1 MPAMSDALTA
11 PAPPLRPDPDRTVPA
26 RLDPAATARILRLL
40 QTLFAYG
47 RNLIETL
54 RQEDYPQLL
63 PWYPSL
69 TSIFGTSNPALIT
82 IIMVRGLL
90 RLAALRARLSKSV
103 SFPSLPV
110 QQSQA
115 PTRIHRAP
123 GRAPRPGPRT
133 PQIAGWTIPPGW
145 PAGDHALDRLPTPE
159 EEMYAEIVAEDRNR
173 QIGPILFDICVDLGI
188 VPAQMDPATWN
199 ELRRAITLYGADP
212 TPLEARHLD
221 PTDPAPTG
229 APGPGRKS
237 EAHSATCPPGP
248 NGSPPVADQPTTVYP
263 PWPPPPDHPP
273 PSDGEWIREADRW
286 AMGPGP

>member
-1 MPAMSDALTA
+1 MPTMSDAPAA
-11 PAPPLRPDPDRTVPA
+11 PAPPVQPDPDRAVPA
-26 RLDPAATARILRLL
+26 RLDPAGTARIVRLL

-63 PWYPSL
+63 PWYPAL

-82 IIMVRGLL
+82 VYMIRGLL
-90 RLAALRARLSKSV
+90 RLTALRARLRKGV

-110 QQSQA
+110 QQNQA
-115 PTRIHRAP
+115 PARIHRATGP
-123 GRAPRPGPRT
+123 GLRR

-145 PAGDHALDRLPTPE
+145 PAGDHSLDHLPTPE

-173 QIGPILFDICVDLGI
+173 PIGPILFDICVDLGI
-188 VPAQMDPATWN
+188 VPAQMDPITWN
-199 ELRRAITLYGADP
+199 ELRLAITLYGADP
-212 TPLEARHLD
+212 APLEARSIDLA
-221 PTDPAPTG
+221 DPAPAG
-229 APGPGRKS
+229 APGHVGRKS
-237 EAHSATCPPGP
+237 DAHSATCPSGP